1 MTIITRVGIRFRSA
15 LRSLRDRENRADGS
29 WLEAERV
36 LACRYP
42 RREDALLWLSRQGIS
57 VLVNLHE
64 RPHNPLSIAQHNLTE
79 VHLPVRDFTPPSPE
93 QIDRGVEAIAAA
105 LAEGKKVA
113 VHCGAGLGRTGTLL
127 ACYLVN
133 NGLSPDEAINRV
145 REARPGSIE
154 TRSQVEAVRAYAE
167 RHLAKNEKGSS

>member
-1 MTIITRVGIRFRSA
+1 MTIITRAGIRFRSA
-15 LRSLRDRENRADGS
+15 LRNLRDRENRADGS

-64 RPHNPLSIAQHNLTE
+64 RPHNPSSISRHSLAE

-93 QIDRGVEAIAAA
+93 QLDHGVEAIAGA
-105 LAEGKKVA
+105 LAEGKRVA
-113 VHCGAGLGRTGTLL
+113 VHCRAGLGRTGTLL
-127 ACYLVN
+127 ACYLVYT
-133 NGLSPDEAINRV
+133 GLSPEEAINRV

-154 TRSQVEAVRAYAE
+154 TRSQVAAVWAYAE
-167 RHLAKNEKGSS
+167 RHQAKESS

>member
-1 MTIITRVGIRFRSA
+1 MTIITRAWIRFRSA
-15 LRSLRDRENRADGS
+15 PRSMLDRENRADGS

-64 RPHNPLSIAQHNLTE
+64 RPHNPLSIARHNLTE

-93 QIDRGVEAIAAA
+93 QLERGVDAIAGA
-105 LAEGKKVA
+105 LAEGKRVA
-113 VHCGAGLGRTGTLL
+113 VHCRAGLGRTGTLL

-133 NGLSPDEAINRV
+133 SGFSPEEAINRV

-154 TRSQVEAVRAYAE
+154 THSQVAAVWAYAE
-167 RHLAKNEKGSS
+167 RHLAKKAAARS